1 MAESSFQSKVK
12 TYLKGEGCYVL
23 VLSSGPGVPDGMT
36 DVLAL
41 CPSGRFVALEC
52 KASATSDYRP
62 LQKLTISKLN
72 KMGYAKAVYPEN
84 WAEIRKELEQI
95 I

>member
-1 MAESSFQSKVK
+1 VAESSFQSKVK
-12 TYLKGEGCYVL
+12 KHLKDEGCYVL
-23 VLSSGPGVPDGMT
+23 VLSSGPGIPDGMT

-41 CPSGRFVALEC
+41 CPSGRFIALEC
-52 KASATSDYRP
+52 KASSTSGYRP

-72 KMGYAKAVYPEN
+72 KMGYAKATYPEN
-84 WAEIRKELEQI
+84 WEEIKKELQQI